1 MGYSALHAGFG
12 DSESQRSAGSYSQR
26 SQGGHSQPSSLDGP
40 TMNRLKGALPKKP
53 FLGRSASSTGSHQAE
68 SDRSYLQS
76 VLQNVSEHEFSIKHF
91 NQKMAQM
98 HEALVRVTEVNT
110 NRTLNTTP
118 IPIVELLSSLH
129 GRDDL

>member
-26 SQGGHSQPSSLDGP
+26 SQDGHSQPSSLDGSA
-40 TMNRLKGALPKKP
+40 MNRLKGALPKKP
-53 FLGRSASSTGSHQAE
+53 FLGRSASSAGSHQAE

-98 HEALVRVTEVNT
+98 HEALVRVTEVNN
-110 NRTLNTTP
+110 NRTLNTTS
-118 IPIVELLSSLH
+118 IPIVELLS
-129 GRDDL
+129 